1 MAATLPPGPAEPAG
15 QIQIG
20 RIAGV
25 FGIKGWLKVESF
37 TDPIEGILDYGEW
50 HLDRP
55 GLAGIW
61 RVREGRRHGRQVV
74 ASLETIE
81 DRNAAQRLVGARI
94 AVDRAQLPALA
105 PREYYRADL
114 IGLRVVN
121 AQGLELGRVVHFIDG
136 PAHTW
141 MVVRGEREH
150 WLPATPQ
157 QLRRVDLA
165 RGEVRVDWD
174 PPED

>member
-1 MAATLPPGPAEPAG
+1 MAAKLAG
-15 QIQIG
+15 TATTGQLEVG

-37 TDPIEGILDYGEW
+37 TEPVEGILDYAVW

-55 GLAGIW
+55 GVAGTWRVLAG
-61 RVREGRRHGRQVV
+61 RRQGRQVV
-74 ASLETIE
+74 ASLEQVE
-81 DRNAAQRLVGARI
+81 DRDEAQRFVGARI
-94 AVDRAQLPALA
+94 AVEREQLPPLR

-121 AQGLELGRVVHFIDG
+121 TRGFEFGRIVHFVDG
-136 PAHTW
+136 PTYPL
-141 MVVRGEREH
+141 MVVRGAKEH

-157 QLRRVDLA
+157 QLRRVDLTS
-165 RGEVRVDWD
+165 GEVLVDWD
-174 PPED
+174 PLED

>member
-1 MAATLPPGPAEPAG
+1 MAVQLPPGKIEPAK
-15 QIQIG
+15 QIEIG
-20 RIAGV
+20 RIVGV

-50 HLDRP
+50 HLQGP
-55 GLAGIW
+55 GVAGRW
-61 RVREGRRHGRQVV
+61 RVREGRRQGRQVV
-74 ASLETIE
+74 ASLEQIE
-81 DRNAAQRLVGARI
+81 DRDAAQRFVGAHI
-94 AVDRAQLPALA
+94 TIERAQLAPLA

-121 AQGLELGRVVHFIDG
+121 GQGLELGRIVHFVDA
-136 PAHTW
+136 PAYPL
-141 MVVRGEREH
+141 MVVRGAREH

-174 PPED
+174 LPED